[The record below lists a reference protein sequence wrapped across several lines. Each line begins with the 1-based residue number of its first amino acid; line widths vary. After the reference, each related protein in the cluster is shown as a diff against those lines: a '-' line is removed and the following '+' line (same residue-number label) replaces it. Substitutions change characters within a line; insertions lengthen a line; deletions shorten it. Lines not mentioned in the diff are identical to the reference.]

1 MYTGL
6 FHTHSALRYI
16 ILIVLVLAVF
26 KAISGW
32 QQKSNY
38 GKLEDK
44 LSFFSMIFIHLQ
56 LVVGFILYFVSPKV
70 MLGDMA
76 LAMKTPAIRYYTV
89 EHLLMMLLV
98 VALVTI
104 GRIVSKRKSLDYLKH
119 KTIAIYYGLALLL
132 ILVTVYWLMPS

>member
-6 FHTHSALRYI
+6 LHTHSALRYI

-32 QQKSNY
+32 QQKSNF

-44 LSFFSMIFIHLQ
+44 LAFFSMIFIHLQ
-56 LVVGFILYFVSPKV
+56 LVIGLILYFVSPKV
-70 MLGDMA
+70 MLSDMA
-76 LAMKTPAIRYYTV
+76 TAMKIPAIRYFTV
-89 EHLLMMLLV
+89 EHLLMMLIV

-104 GRIVSKRKSLDYLKH
+104 GRISSKKKSHEYLKH
-119 KTIAIYYGLALLL
+119 KTNAIYFGLALLL
-132 ILVTVYWLMPS
+132 ILVTVYWMMPS